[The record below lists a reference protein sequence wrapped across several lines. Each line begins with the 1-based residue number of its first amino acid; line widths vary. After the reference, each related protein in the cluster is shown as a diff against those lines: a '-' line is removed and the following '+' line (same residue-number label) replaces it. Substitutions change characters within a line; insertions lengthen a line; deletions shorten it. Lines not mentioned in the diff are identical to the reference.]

1 MSTPLRFLLPI
12 LAILMLGAGVS
23 AKPGDEASPLRA
35 IIDDWFRAAAPGA
48 ALSKDFTAAG
58 GQWELRDGALRISRT
73 PGGPKAIYGPALPDE
88 MEVGVEVFL
97 PGGGSGNAGFIVR
110 VADAAEGADNFTG
123 YEVAIQADGTLV
135 LGRHRHNFE
144 SILNKRDAFRNGGD
158 RWIPLGVRMKGKMLD
173 ISIDGKP
180 VASYDDKEHPLAPGR
195 IGFRAWER
203 AARFRNFR
211 VGSGGRPAEPVAFAP
226 GESSGD
232 SLRTGVSANWSGFQ
246 RGDARAKFSLE
257 PETLFH
263 EGHQQRIAFEKGTG
277 AAGIL
282 TPPSDTQGFPVVAGK
297 SYHGILWA
305 RSDHAI
311 PLNASI
317 ETNDGV
323 VLGDAAISV
332 EPGPWRTIR
341 FDLTP
346 ARDCD
351 SARLALKLTAP
362 ATVDIARV
370 SLTPGEWAWP
380 VSLSL
385 KKLAPI
391 LFVTHAPFS
400 PGPAVGT
407 NIWAARPARPGCGIH
422 LWDPAHPD
430 AAPRTLFSDPDGCI
444 YDLNLSYDART
455 VFFTYQ
461 RKDEKHWHIWRI
473 GVDGSGLK
481 QLTDG
486 AFHDINPCELSDGD
500 IVFVSTRR
508 FGHTVCQPGP
518 ASNLHRMSADGGNIR
533 CVSMNTLSDLTPQML
548 PSGRVLFTRWEY
560 IDRDLTYRQSLW
572 TQNPDGTAYQLY
584 FGNTIRD
591 PGTFWQ
597 ARPIPGQ
604 SHRVLAT
611 FGPHHGCIQ
620 GAIGWIDTTF
630 GPEEPRG
637 VGFDWITQEFPKIG
651 DRAFPWS
658 YCDPFPL
665 DEESFLCSY
674 GGGGLQRYRLYLH
687 DMQDRKRL
695 LYEDPALG
703 CYNPIPIRPTPR
715 PPVMPSRA
723 LAGQAAEQPT
733 GTMLLVDVYQGLE
746 PVIKRGQVKSIRIM
760 EQVRKTEDL
769 VGRAFDQSPVMGYG
783 TYYAKRS
790 WGTVPV
796 EEDGSAHFV
805 APAMR
810 EIYFQALDADGREL
824 QRMTSAAQLMPGEH
838 VSCVGCHENRAS
850 TPPPAG
856 KVPLAARH
864 APSVPVKPDW
874 APDGIIDFVTTVQPV
889 LDKYCVSCHQ
899 GGNPAA
905 GYDFSGDKT
914 RFFNAAYDNLLG
926 RSKSYRQ
933 HNMETGEM
941 LPAELAKGK
950 PLVHFYWLLWTPTA
964 VNQPLWAGSHA
975 SRLTGIIERPER
987 KMTLADRQRIYTWMD
1002 ADVPYYGTYAHA
1014 RPKSAGRRDLFA
1026 HPTEARLADWF
1037 NKDLMPVFQRRCA
1050 SCHAGFPGTGDFG
1063 GMGAW
1068 VNFKRPQFSPLLTA
1082 HLPKTAGGRGI
1093 EKTKDGKPI
1102 PMFTDASDADYR
1114 TMLKAI
1120 EEGKRAAYALP
1131 EPDMPGYTGRTKE
1144 P

>member
-1 MSTPLRFLLPI
+1 GLLV
-12 LAILMLGAGVS
+12 LTAAARAGQPWTDAV
-23 AKPGDEASPLRA
+23 
-35 IIDDWFRAAAPGA
+35 IDDWFRAAAPGV
-48 ALSKDFTAAG
+48 ALSKDFTTAG
-58 GQWELRDGALRISRT
+58 GQWELRDGELRIGRT
-73 PGGPKAIYGPALPDE
+73 PGGPKAMYGVALPDE
-88 MEVGVEVFL
+88 MEVSVEVFL
-97 PGGGSGNAGFIVR
+97 PGGGGGNAGFIVG

-144 SILNKRDAFRNGGD
+144 SILNKRDLFRDGSD
-158 RWIPLGVRMKGKMLD
+158 RWIPLVVRTRGKTLD

-180 VASYDDKEHPLAPGR
+180 AASYEDKEHPLAPGR
-195 IGFRAWER
+195 VGFRAWER
-203 AARFRNFR
+203 TARFRNFR
-211 VGSGGRPAEPVAFAP
+211 VSSGGGQSQPVALAP
-226 GESSGD
+226 DESSTN
-232 SLRTGVSANWSGFQ
+232 SIAGVSANWTRFR
-246 RGDARAKFSLE
+246 RGDAEASFALAAE
-257 PETLFH
+257 ALFH
-263 EGHQQRIAFEKGTG
+263 EGRRQRLVYVKGNG
-277 AAGIL
+277 EVGIL
-282 TPPSDTQGFPVVAGK
+282 TPPVNVTGFPVLSGK
-297 SYHGILWA
+297 VYHGALWV
-305 RSDHAI
+305 RSQDAVQLH
-311 PLNASI
+311 ASI
-317 ETNDGV
+317 EATDGS
-323 VLGDAAISV
+323 VLADAAISV
-332 EPGPWRTIR
+332 ETGQWRTIR

-346 ARDCD
+346 SRDCD
-351 SARLALKLTAP
+351 SARLAIKLAAP
-362 ATVDIARV
+362 ATIDIARV
-370 SLTPGEWAWP
+370 SLAPGEWAWP
-380 VSLSL
+380 ASLSL
-385 KKLAPI
+385 KTLPPI
-391 LFVTHAPFS
+391 LFATHAPFT

-422 LWDPAHPD
+422 VWDPAHPD
-430 AAPRTLFSDPDGCI
+430 DVPRTIFSDADGCI

-486 AFHDINPCELSDGD
+486 AYHDINPCELPDGD

-518 ASNLHRMSADGGNIR
+518 ASNLHHMSADGGDIH

-597 ARPIPGQ
+597 ARPIPGR

-637 VGFDWITQEFPKIG
+637 VGFDWITKEFPTIS
-651 DRAFPWS
+651 DHAFPWS

-695 LYEDPALG
+695 LYEDPSLG
-703 CYNPIPIRPTPR
+703 CYNPIALRPTPR
-715 PPVMPSRA
+715 PPMTPSRLAADNPA
-723 LAGQAAEQPT
+723 LPEDRPAAEQPT

-746 PVIKRGQVKSIRIM
+746 PIIHRGQVKSIRIM

-769 VGRAFDQSPVMGYG
+769 VARAFDQSPVMGYG

-810 EIYFQALDADGREL
+810 EIYFQALDVEGREL

-838 VSCVGCHENRAS
+838 VSCVG
-850 TPPPAG
+850 
-856 KVPLAARH
+856 
-864 APSVPVKPDW
+864 
-874 APDGIIDFVTTVQPV
+874 
-889 LDKYCVSCHQ
+889 
-899 GGNPAA
+899 
-905 GYDFSGDKT
+905 
-914 RFFNAAYDNLLG
+914 
-926 RSKSYRQ
+926 
-933 HNMETGEM
+933 
-941 LPAELAKGK
+941 
-950 PLVHFYWLLWTPTA
+950 
-964 VNQPLWAGSHA
+964 
-975 SRLTGIIERPER
+975 
-987 KMTLADRQRIYTWMD
+987 
-1002 ADVPYYGTYAHA
+1002 
-1014 RPKSAGRRDLFA
+1014 
-1026 HPTEARLADWF
+1026 
-1037 NKDLMPVFQRRCA
+1037 
-1050 SCHAGFPGTGDFG
+1050 
-1063 GMGAW
+1063 
-1068 VNFKRPQFSPLLTA
+1068 
-1082 HLPKTAGGRGI
+1082 
-1093 EKTKDGKPI
+1093 
-1102 PMFTDASDADYR
+1102 
-1114 TMLKAI
+1114 
-1120 EEGKRAAYALP
+1120 
-1131 EPDMPGYTGRTKE
+1131 
-1144 P
+1144 

>member
-1 MSTPLRFLLPI
+1 MARYLHQILSVVGLLI
-12 LAILMLGAGVS
+12 LTATAYAGQPWTDGV
-23 AKPGDEASPLRA
+23 
-35 IIDDWFRAAAPGA
+35 IDDWFRAAAPGVT
-48 ALSKDFTAAG
+48 LSKDFTAAG
-58 GQWELRDGALRISRT
+58 GQWELRDGELRIART
-73 PGGPKAIYGPALPDE
+73 AGGPKAMYNAALPDE
-88 MEVGVEVFL
+88 MEVSVEVLL
-97 PGGGSGNAGFIVR
+97 PGGGEGNAGLIVR

-144 SILNKRDAFRNGGD
+144 AILQKRDAWRGGGD
-158 RWIPLGVRMKGKMLD
+158 RWVALVVRTKGKTLD
-173 ISIDGKP
+173 ISVDGKP
-180 VASYDDKEHPLAPGR
+180 AASFEDKEHPLAPGR
-195 IGFRAWER
+195 VGFRAWER

-211 VGSGGRPAEPVAFAP
+211 VSSGGRPAEAVAFAG
-226 GESSGD
+226 GESSIDSTRSGVCGNWTGFRRGD
-232 SLRTGVSANWSGFQ
+232 SSASFTL
-246 RGDARAKFSLE
+246 DSEA
-257 PETLFH
+257 LFH
-263 EGHQQRIAFEKGTG
+263 EGRRQRIMFEKGSG
-277 AAGIL
+277 EAGIL
-282 TPPSDTQGFPVVAGK
+282 TPATNVPGFPVASGRV
-297 SYHGILWA
+297 YHGALWA
-305 RSDHAI
+305 RSQSNVQLHAA
-311 PLNASI
+311 LEA
-317 ETNDGV
+317 NDGA
-323 VLGDAAISV
+323 VLADAAVTV
-332 EPGPWRTIR
+332 ESGQWRTIR

-346 ARDCD
+346 SRDGD
-351 SARLALKLTAP
+351 SARLAIKLTAP
-362 ATVDIARV
+362 SSVDVARV
-370 SLTPGEWAWP
+370 SLEPGEWAWP
-380 VSLSL
+380 ASLSL
-385 KKLAPI
+385 KDLPPI
-391 LFVTHAPFS
+391 LFAAHHPLS

-407 NIWAARPARPGCGIH
+407 NIWAARPAHPGCGIH
-422 LWDPAHPD
+422 IWDPAHPD
-430 AAPRTLFSDPDGCI
+430 AAPRTIFSDPQGCI

-455 VFFTYQ
+455 VLFTYQ
-461 RKDEKHWHIWRI
+461 RKDETHWHIWRT
-473 GVDGSGLK
+473 GVDGTGLK

-486 AFHDINPCELSDGD
+486 AFHDINPCELPDGS

-518 ASNLHRMSADGGNIR
+518 ASNLHRMSADGSDIR
-533 CVSMNTLSDLTPQML
+533 CVSMNTLSDLTPQVL

-637 VGFDWITQEFPKIG
+637 VGFDWITKEFPRIG
-651 DRAFPWS
+651 DHAFPWS

-665 DEESFLCSY
+665 DEQSFLCSY

-695 LYEDPALG
+695 LYEDPAMG

-715 PPVMPSRA
+715 PPAMPSRIA
-723 LAGQAAEQPT
+723 SEKPAAPAESPT

-746 PVIKRGQVKSIRIM
+746 PIIHRGQVKSIRIM

-769 VGRAFDQSPVMGYG
+769 VSRAFDQSPVMGYG

-824 QRMTSAAQLMPGEH
+824 QRMTSAAQLMPGEQ
-838 VSCVGCHENRAS
+838 VSCVGCHESRVSA
-850 TPPPAG
+850 PPPAA
-856 KVPLAARH
+856 KVPLAARRP
-864 APSVPVKPDW
+864 ASVPVKPEW

-889 LDKYCVSCHQ
+889 LDKYCVSCHE
-899 GGNPAA
+899 GGNPAG

-933 HNMETGEM
+933 HNMDTGEM
-941 LPAELAKGK
+941 LPAEAAKGK
-950 PLVHFYWLLWTPTA
+950 PLVHFYWLLWTPTT

-975 SRLTGIIERPER
+975 SRLTGLIERPER
-987 KMTLADRQRIYTWMD
+987 KMTPADRQRIYTWMD

-1026 HPTEARLADWF
+1026 HPTEARMADWF
-1037 NKDLMPVFQRRCA
+1037 AKDLMPIFQRRCA

-1068 VNFKRPQFSPLLTA
+1068 VNFTRPQFSPLLTA
-1082 HLPKTAGGRGI
+1082 HLPRSAGGRGI
-1093 EKTKDGKPI
+1093 EKTMDGKPI
-1102 PMFTDASDADYR
+1102 PLFADTSDPDYR

-1120 EEGKRAAYALP
+1120 EEGKRAAFALP
-1131 EPDMPGYTGRTKE
+1131 EPDMPGYTGRRKE